1 MKKISLLCFTA
12 LMGLSLAACGN
23 NNSNK
28 KATSSS
34 THSSSKVVKHH
45 KKSSEESSS
54 QVQQQSQQPQQAT
67 AQQSQTNSSNSAD
80 GKTVIAGHSFH
91 RENFYGNS
99 ILVGDNGEGEAGEW
113 AANNPATQNG
123 PNVEAQ
129 LKSAYG
135 N

>member
-34 THSSSKVVKHH
+34 THSSGKVVKHH

-113 AANNPATQNG
+113 AANNPATQND